1 MSQTGQPARTA
12 TSDANANFVNPPTV
26 KSAGRTATS
35 TSIRVA
41 SDTEQAAQNLGSSLG
56 KAFHSVLKEKAG
68 NINARREMAGANAQG
83 NAAAISDINK
93 DKQRGGWAE
102 AIWGQNPEWRGIQ
115 QRAVTNNI
123 MQMQLEQS
131 NRISEYAA
139 EDSETYG
146 NRLTGQLETQLEK
159 YKNDPETQQ
168 LITGNWA
175 KASEMLSKQ
184 QAKEH
189 YGHSLLQ
196 AQEVSYNG
204 ITTKLDMFGMQAQQ
218 VTNADGAAE
227 LSGKVQTFFSMK
239 DLPKGQTKQAYRAD
253 IGRAV
258 EASLEQG
265 NIGAYN
271 MAKENGFFDNY
282 NEAEGKKLNAAIKR
296 YDTRASA
303 RVNLTVAQSKNAILK
318 AKTTEEVDAI
328 MAEAMQVLKDHEGRS
343 SGTDAF
349 ALSVEKARYTIQTM
363 EAPAVEAAIKREV
376 EFDKNEDLMADILG
390 GESDDMLRGL
400 DIEKGIVAAGEGDAS
415 KLLEVGAYTKPEE
428 TAAHTEI
435 ERKIVAAA
443 IGDEEVTAGDVPKH
457 MLGNPDVA
465 AQVVSHWANT
475 EGSSKVLSTM
485 ATAYINGF
493 ASSAMVNEDH
503 QPTEVAQTTM
513 AALAQFESADL
524 GKFINTLGKDGYEQ
538 YMAIKDGHLT
548 GKTSDMIQDEMRKLD
563 ETAGNMDDYAPRWT
577 DVIPAGSG
585 KTPRQ
590 YVGDIYYKV
599 TDGLSL
605 NGEKIGEMM
614 GIYKQ
619 GVRLGKGDHDFAK
632 DHLTTMIKDKS
643 RVVHGNIVYNV
654 DKVGLSE
661 LKFPNFMKAME
672 APDNNLMAGQIA
684 IAMGN
689 TENEAGKIITSL
701 DSPELKKTLKIE
713 VSPEG
718 GVWVRSKKFLQP
730 IYMSPEKLQTYESII
745 LQNENDKTLKREIQK
760 TSQREQNKLD
770 DTLGFSRKQ

>member
-1 MSQTGQPARTA
+1 MSQFGQPARTA
-12 TSDANANFVNPPTV
+12 TSDANANFVNPPAV

-41 SDTEQAAQNLGSSLG
+41 SDTEQAAKNLGSSLG
-56 KAFHSVLKEKAG
+56 KAFQSVLKEKAV

-83 NAAAISDINK
+83 NEAAISDINK

-102 AIWGQNPEWRGIQ
+102 AIWGQDPEWRGIQ

-131 NRISEYAA
+131 TRMSEYAA
-139 EDSETYG
+139 EDSVTYG
-146 NRLTGQLETQLEK
+146 NRLTSQLEEQLKK
-159 YKNDPETQQ
+159 YPNDKETQQ
-168 LITGNWA
+168 LITSNWA
-175 KASEMLSKQ
+175 KASQMLSKQ

-204 ITTKLDMFGMQAQQ
+204 ITTKLDMFNDQAQQ
-218 VTNADGAAE
+218 VTNADGAVE
-227 LSGKVQTFFSMK
+227 LAGKAKSFFKME
-239 DLPKGQTKQAYRAD
+239 DIPKGQTRQAYRAD
-253 IGRAV
+253 IGRAIG
-258 EASLEQG
+258 ASLEQG

-271 MAKENGFFDNY
+271 MAKDNGFFDDY
-282 NEAEGKKLNAAIKR
+282 NAEEIKKLNIAVQR
-296 YDTRASA
+296 YDTRASS
-303 RVNLTVAQSKNAILK
+303 RVNLTVAQSRNAILK
-318 AKTTEEVDAI
+318 AKNTDEVDAI

-343 SGTDAF
+343 SGTDTY
-349 ALSVEKARYTIQTM
+349 ALSVEKARYTVQTM

-376 EFDKNEDLMADILG
+376 EFDKNEDLIADLLG
-390 GESDDMLRGL
+390 GESDAMLRKL
-400 DIEKGIVAAGEGDAS
+400 DIQKGIVAAGEGDAS
-415 KLLEVGAYTKPEE
+415 KLLEVGVYTKPEL

-443 IGDEEVTAGDVPKH
+443 VGDEEVTAGDVPKH
-457 MLGNPDVA
+457 MLGNPEIA

-503 QPTEVAQTTM
+503 QPTEAAQTTM

-524 GKFINTLGKDGYEQ
+524 GKFIDALGKDGYEQ
-538 YMAIKDGHLT
+538 YMSIKDGHLT
-548 GKTSDMIQDEMRKLD
+548 GKTSDMIQDELRKLD
-563 ETAGNMDDYAPRWT
+563 ETAGNMDDYAPRWS
-577 DVIPAGSG
+577 DVITE
-585 KTPRQ
+585 KNMTPRD
-590 YVGDIYYKV
+590 YVGKIYTKV
-599 TDGLSL
+599 TDGQYL
-605 NGEKIGEMM
+605 NGENIGNMM

-619 GVRLGKGDHDFAK
+619 GLRLGKGDHDFAK

-643 RVVHGNIVYNV
+643 RVVHGNVVYNV

-684 IAMGN
+684 MAMGN

-701 DSPELKKTLKIE
+701 DSPELRKTLKIE

-730 IYMSPEKLQTYESII
+730 IYMSPEKLQTYEGMI
-745 LQNENDKTLKREIQK
+745 LQNENDKTLKREIEK
-760 TSQREQNKLD
+760 TSQKKQNKMD
-770 DTLGFSRKQ
+770 DALGFSRKH

>member
-12 TSDANANFVNPPTV
+12 TSDANANFVNPPAV

-56 KAFHSVLKEKAG
+56 KAFHSVLKDKAT

-139 EDSETYG
+139 EDSVTYG
-146 NRLTGQLETQLEK
+146 NRLTSQLEEQLKK
-159 YKNDPETQQ
+159 YPNDKETQQ
-168 LITGNWA
+168 LITSNWA

-189 YGHSLLQ
+189 YGHSLMQ

-204 ITTKLDMFGMQAQQ
+204 IATKLDMFNLQAQNI
-218 VTNADGAAE
+218 TNEDGAVE
-227 LSGKVQTFFSMK
+227 LTNKAKSFFSMG
-239 DLPKGQTKQAYRAD
+239 DLPAGQTKQAYRAD
-253 IGRAV
+253 IGRAL
-258 EASLEQG
+258 EANLEQG

-282 NEAEGKKLNAAIKR
+282 NEAEGKKLNAAVKR
-296 YDTRASA
+296 YDTRATA
-303 RVNLTVAQSKNAILK
+303 RVNLTVAQSKNAIMK
-318 AKTTEEVDAI
+318 AKTTDEVDAI
-328 MAEAMQVLKDHEGRS
+328 MAEAIQVLDDHEGRS

-349 ALSVEKARYTIQTM
+349 ALSVENARYTIQTM
-363 EAPAVEAAIKREV
+363 KAPAIEAAIKREV
-376 EFDKNEDLMADILG
+376 EFEKREEQMEAI
-390 GESDDMLRGL
+390 LRGEQDIMQRSL
-400 DIEKGIVAAGEGDAS
+400 DVIDAVEES
-415 KLLEVGAYTKPEE
+415 KQSKVGKLLNLGPIKPEE
-428 TAAHTEI
+428 ITAAHTEI
-435 ERKIVAAA
+435 ERNIVASATG
-443 IGDEEVTAGDVPKH
+443 IEDITVGDVPKEV
-457 MLGNPDVA
+457 LGNPDIA
-465 AQVVSHWANT
+465 AQVVSHWEST
-475 EGSSKVLSTM
+475 DGSSKLLSTM
-485 ATAYINGF
+485 ATAYMNGF
-493 ASSAMVNEDH
+493 SSTTMVNEDH
-503 QPTEVAQTTM
+503 QPTEVARNTM
-513 AALAQFESADL
+513 ATLAQFESADL
-524 GKFINTLGKDGYEQ
+524 GKFMDTLGPDGYEN
-538 YMAIKDGHLT
+538 YLIIKDGQLT
-548 GKTSDMIQDEMRKLD
+548 GKTSDMIQEELTKVAEADS
-563 ETAGNMDDYAPRWT
+563 NMDDYAPRWS
-577 DVIPAGSG
+577 DVITEKN
-585 KTPRQ
+585 KTPRD
-590 YVGDIYYKV
+590 YVGEIYGKV
-599 TDGLSL
+599 T
-605 NGEKIGEMM
+605 GESVYGENIGNLMT
-614 GIYKQ
+614 IYKRGLRQ
-619 GVRLGKGDHDFAK
+619 GKGDHSAAK
-632 DHLTTMIKDKS
+632 DYLTTRIKDKS
-643 RVVHGNIVYNV
+643 RVIHGNVVYNV

-689 TENEAGKIITSL
+689 TENEAGNIITSL
-701 DSPELKKTLKIE
+701 DSPELRKTLKIE

-730 IYMSPEKLQTYESII
+730 IYMSPEKLQAYEGII
-745 LQNENDKTLKREIQK
+745 LQNENDKTLQREIEK
-760 TSQREQNKLD
+760 ESQRKQND
-770 DTLGFSRKQ
+770 MDNTLGFSRKH